1 MASGESPQCGVGDV
15 SPARDAFIHA
25 PRPHG
30 TCNLARLAQTSAVR
44 ITDLTKPSQS
54 LAHA

>member
-44 ITDLTKPSQS
+44 ITDLTKPPQS